1 MSTREL
7 TGRKVLIIIV
17 SFFTVVIGVNL
28 LLAFKAVS
36 TFPGLEV
43 QNSYV
48 ASQHFDEMREAQQAL
63 GWSVAADYDAAAG
76 LFLLRFTDADGLPV
90 RAPEV
95 EVTIG
100 RATSNRDDRAPELA
114 YYNGAFAAPMGLG
127 PGYWTVRLE
136 ARAADGTL
144 FRQRL
149 QLYVRG

>member
-1 MSTREL
+1 MKTNEL
-7 TGRKVLIIIV
+7 TGRKVLFIVV
-17 SFFTVVIGVNL
+17 SFFGVIIVVNL
-28 LLAFKAVS
+28 FMAFKAVS

-43 QNSYV
+43 KNSYV
-48 ASQHFDEMREAQQAL
+48 ASQHFDAMRDAQEAL
-63 GWSVAADYDAAAG
+63 GWTAGADYDAAAG
-76 LFLLRFTDADGLPV
+76 LFLLRLTDADGLPV

-95 EVTIG
+95 AVTIG
-100 RATSNRDDRAPELA
+100 RATSTRDDRAPGLT
-114 YYNGAFAAPMGLG
+114 YYNGAFSAPMELG